1 MVVTERRRADNALL
15 RAKIDHLQQSSQ
27 QLKSWVDHVQGQTVA
42 WAREGRVVDLPST
55 ELATALRDAFAQQR
69 QAMTQIQQD
78 IQGAV
83 MREVPVAAALISE
96 DELNALLK

>member
-27 QLKSWVDHVQGQTVA
+27 QLKELVDQVQGQAVA

-55 ELATALRDAFAQQR
+55 ALATTLRDAFAQQR

-78 IQGAV
+78 IQGVTA
-83 MREVPVAAALISE
+83 REVPVAAALISE
-96 DELNALLK
+96 EELNALLK

>member
-27 QLKSWVDHVQGQTVA
+27 QLKELVDQVQGQTVA
-42 WAREGRVVDLPST
+42 WAREGRVVDLPSPT
-55 ELATALRDAFAQQR
+55 LATTLRDAFVQQR

-78 IQGAV
+78 IQGVTA
-83 MREVPVAAALISE
+83 REVPVAAALISE
-96 DELNALLK
+96 EELNALLK

>member
-27 QLKSWVDHVQGQTVA
+27 QLKELVDQVQGQTVA

-55 ELATALRDAFAQQR
+55 ALAATLRDAFAQQR

-78 IQGAV
+78 IQGV
-83 MREVPVAAALISE
+83 TVREVPVAAALISE
-96 DELNALLK
+96 EELNALLK

>member
-27 QLKSWVDHVQGQTVA
+27 LLKSWVDHVQGQTVA
-42 WAREGRVVDLPST
+42 WARGGRVVDLPST
-55 ELATALRDAFAQQR
+55 ELAIALRDAFAQQR

-96 DELNALLK
+96 EELNALLK